1 MSCFDALVQIL
12 PREEVSCQFVD
23 INVVHVNVERRR
35 RIRRKLFV
43 DVVDD
48 FFHRVD
54 RAVVAV
60 NDGRQVSKAV
70 QLELVRK
77 STRGDSR
84 DPKFETS

>member
-1 MSCFDALVQIL
+1 MKQIYCIQNL
-12 PREEVSCQFVD
+12 PGEKVSCQFVD

-35 RIRRKLFV
+35 RIRGKLFV

-48 FFHRVD
+48 FFDSVD
-54 RAVVAV
+54 GAVMPV

-77 STRGDSR
+77 STGGDGR
-84 DPKFETS
+84 NPKFETS